1 MSALAQASSSASMSQ
16 QGSSE
21 ADAPQGKGVSKV
33 GDWSFASSGGN
44 TQSQDQ
50 TGWNMGGESE
60 MAAVYQQ
67 ADGFEGSDMQE
78 LPQEVSEPY
87 SPSFIVQTSSGY
99 KRSRLSGIADE
110 YSLIKGLEEY
120 GINPEDF

>member
-21 ADAPQGKGVSKV
+21 AAPRGKGVSKV

-44 TQSQDQ
+44 TQSQAQ
-50 TGWNMGGESE
+50 TGWNMGGDSG

-67 ADGFEGSDMQE
+67 SEGSDMQE

-99 KRSRLSGIADE
+99 KRSRLSGTTDE
-110 YSLIKGLEEY
+110 YSLNKGLEAY